1 MLNTVDPLNPLIS
14 IPCFSKKLI
23 AILSIKC
30 NYARLIARRL
40 TVLILSLHS
49 VFPDLRLDKSLSF
62 LMGREENP

>member
-1 MLNTVDPLNPLIS
+1 MLNTVDPLNPLVG

-23 AILSIKC
+23 AILSIKY
-30 NYARLIARRL
+30 NYARLIAWRL

-49 VFPDLRLDKSLSF
+49 VFPDLRLDKSLSS